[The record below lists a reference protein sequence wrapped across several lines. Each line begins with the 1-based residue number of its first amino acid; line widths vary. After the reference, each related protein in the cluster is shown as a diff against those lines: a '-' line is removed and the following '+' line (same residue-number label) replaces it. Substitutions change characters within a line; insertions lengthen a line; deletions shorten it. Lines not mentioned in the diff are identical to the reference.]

1 MLNTEMEHGKLEE
14 QGRLLPD
21 RKRQED
27 HEKLHKGFGVKQF
40 PTASAERAR
49 EYLKQIPAD
58 CDYDTWFKA
67 GCALKH
73 EGLPYEVFRDWSATA
88 PGKFDENE
96 CRRQWENISDEKENL
111 ISLGTLKWLARQN
124 GSPLFEMLSPP

>member
-1 MLNTEMEHGKLEE
+1 MLNTEMGHWNREE

-21 RKRQED
+21 RKRQEG

-40 PTASAERAR
+40 PAASAERAR
-49 EYLKQIPAD
+49 EYLRQIPAD

-111 ISLGTLKWLARQN
+111 ISLGTLKWLAEQN

>member
-21 RKRQED
+21 RKRQEGR
-27 HEKLHKGFGVKQF
+27 EKLYKDFSVKQF
-40 PTASAERAR
+40 PAASAERAR

-73 EGLPYEVFRDWSATA
+73 EGLPYEVFREWSATA

-111 ISLGTLKWLARQN
+111 ISLGTLKWLAGQN
-124 GSPLFEMLSPP
+124 GSLLSEMFPPP

>member
-1 MLNTEMEHGKLEE
+1 MLNTEMEHWNREE

-21 RKRQED
+21 RKRQEG
-27 HEKLHKGFGVKQF
+27 HEKLHKGFSVKQF
-40 PTASAERAR
+40 PAASAERAR

-73 EGLPYEVFRDWSATA
+73 EGLPYEIFREWSATA

-96 CRRQWENISDEKENL
+96 CRRQWENISDDKENL

-124 GSPLFEMLSPP
+124 GSLLSEMLPPP

>member
-1 MLNTEMEHGKLEE
+1 MLNTEMGHWNREE
-14 QGRLLPD
+14 QGRLLQD
-21 RKRQED
+21 RKRQEG

-40 PTASAERAR
+40 PAASAERAR
-49 EYLKQIPAD
+49 EYLRQIPAD

-73 EGLPYEVFRDWSATA
+73 EGLPYEVFREWSATA

-96 CRRQWENISDEKENL
+96 CRRQWENISDDKENL
-111 ISLGTLKWLARQN
+111 ISLGTLRWLAGQN
-124 GSPLFEMLSPP
+124 GSPFEMLPPP